1 MGPKKRQFIETQEDD
16 FEMDNIAIFSN
27 YLINLLHN
35 NYGCYQ
41 FQLSSTI
48 KLICQCKNEINNK
61 LTNPVIGN
69 DTTVQNTCI

>member
-1 MGPKKRQFIETQEDD
+1 MGPKKRQFIETQDDD

-41 FQLSSTI
+41 FQ
-48 KLICQCKNEINNK
+48 
-61 LTNPVIGN
+61 
-69 DTTVQNTCI
+69 VQSN